1 MGMFIARLG
10 HSVHTLAARIKQVLV
25 WFLQSPDYGRELGA
39 RIVSGT
45 GSGVIIRPVWKL
57 RGRDRA
63 LYVRGRP
70 DFRDF
75 LSPSFP
81 FLINPLHNLNPLTGN
96 WNPPPLS
103 DLEVPLCI
111 KHKYMDPNFI
121 FNCSLISRIIIQSWG
136 YFEVFG
142 SDKLQNKDLT
152 RLRRKLRS

>member
-1 MGMFIARLG
+1 MIRFKISLDGENLLRNSLRAGPWPMSMCDVSVWLKLLLHPHRARDTSWCRGQGSPGWWECSLLG

-25 WFLQSPDYGRELGA
+25 WFLQCPDYGRELGA
-39 RIVSGT
+39 QIVSGT

-81 FLINPLHNLNPLTGN
+81 FLINPLHNLNPLTGI
-96 WNPPPLS
+96 PLS
-103 DLEVPLCI
+103 SQI
-111 KHKYMDPNFI
+111 
-121 FNCSLISRIIIQSWG
+121 
-136 YFEVFG
+136 
-142 SDKLQNKDLT
+142 
-152 RLRRKLRS
+152 